1 MADAGCCIS
10 LLRTLILQLTVETA
24 VETLTNLSYV
34 VSLSTAPEDQS
45 SLNFGVIVTL
55 FNITSN
61 MLDSTTGTKL
71 EEKEEIEVS

>member
-1 MADAGCCIS
+1 MTDAGCCIS
-10 LLRTLILQLTVETA
+10 LCTLILQLTFETA
-24 VETLTNLSYV
+24 VETLTKLSDV